1 MGRGSQGLAPCGAVL
16 ARLGCVCTRTGTVQ
30 SLVAHQDL
38 WLCSPK
44 PSPHPP
50 CPRSSAVDTLQ
61 VMLLRGGNED
71 VVQCVELE
79 GGWES
84 LKTSTGH
91 EEGVA
96 RLAR

>member
-1 MGRGSQGLAPCGAVL
+1 MFPVGWCWPA
-16 ARLGCVCTRTGTVQ
+16 LGCVCTRTGTVQ
-30 SLVAHQDL
+30 SLVTYQDL

-44 PSPHPP
+44 LSPHPP
-50 CPRSSAVDTLQ
+50 CPCSSAAETLQ
-61 VMLLRGGNED
+61 VMLLRGGSED
-71 VVQCVELE
+71 VVQYVERE

-84 LKTSTGH
+84 LRTSTGH